1 MRYITLTILIVF
13 LLCCQIGLS
22 QSHKGIAFQAIARN
36 DQGIVLSNKQLQV
49 RISILTD
56 TLSEN
61 IVYQEVVALKTNP

>member
-1 MRYITLTILIVF
+1 MKYI
-13 LLCCQIGLS
+13 LS
-22 QSHKGIAFQAIARN
+22 IYCIAIFQFGYAQHQKGIAFQAIARN